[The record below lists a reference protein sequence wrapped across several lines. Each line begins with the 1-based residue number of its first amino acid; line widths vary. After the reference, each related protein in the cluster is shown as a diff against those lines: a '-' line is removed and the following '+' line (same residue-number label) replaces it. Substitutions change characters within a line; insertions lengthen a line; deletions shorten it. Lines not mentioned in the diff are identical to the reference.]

1 MPALCWDQRSP
12 RWVTQDT
19 ARNSVLPLRVACES
33 QAEAFRAAREEG
45 AQIMARTATS
55 DTDLRL
61 QQSYAALPTPDSESS
76 DTQSL
81 QALKACNADGTR
93 KRPSDRLDARSEEDS
108 VSTRGRSLPS
118 PRRGR
123 CGPSKAPGLISREMR
138 RPQKVKREEEDDSS
152 TSEGS
157 IPPQLTTAPR
167 AQRVRREEKEAK
179 SS

>member
-1 MPALCWDQRSP
+1 
-12 RWVTQDT
+12 
-19 ARNSVLPLRVACES
+19 
-33 QAEAFRAAREEG
+33 
-45 AQIMARTATS
+45 MARTATS

-118 PRRGR
+118 LRRGR
-123 CGPSKAPGLISREMR
+123 CGRSKAPGLKAREMR
-138 RPQKVKREEEDDSS
+138 PPQDVKREEEEEEEEEEDSS

-157 IPPQLTTAPR
+157 SPPQLTAAPR